1 MNQHRSLDA
10 YAGHLQQ
17 RLLRVQA
24 LLWCQQQR
32 SAAVPIASGIKQGSA
47 DFHQAEFSAKTKLQL
62 TELQLMLPCYQLSK
76 NQPELLHVARPGWW
90 QRLWHRP
97 RYWQLCIQLS
107 RDSII
112 LTLTPS
118 ASPPWRRG
126 HYHFSLQLEPAQI
139 AALQQVA
146 VQQQAA
152 AQHQG
157 KAGKGQQTQELV

>member
-1 MNQHRSLDA
+1 MSQHRALDA
-10 YAGHLQQ
+10 YASLLHR

-24 LLWCQQQR
+24 LLWCQQHN
-32 SAAVPIASGIKQGSA
+32 SATVPITPGIKQGSA
-47 DFHQAEFSAKTKLQL
+47 DFHQAGCSAGTMLQL
-62 TELQLMLPCYQLSK
+62 TELQLILPCYQFSK

-107 RDSII
+107 RDNISM
-112 LTLTPS
+112 TLTPS

-126 HYHFSLQLEPAQI
+126 HYHFSLQLEPAQV

-146 VQQQAA
+146 TLRQVA
-152 AQHQG
+152 AQQG
-157 KAGKGQQTQELV
+157 KAGKGQQTLEVV

>member
-1 MNQHRSLDA
+1 MNQYRSLDA
-10 YAGHLQQ
+10 YAGLLHR

-24 LLWCQQQR
+24 LLWCQQQQ
-32 SAAVPIASGIKQGSA
+32 SVSIPQASGIKQGSPEC
-47 DFHQAEFSAKTKLQL
+47 HLAEFSVRTMLQL

-107 RDSII
+107 RDNISM
-112 LTLTPS
+112 TLTPS

-126 HYHFSLQLEPAQI
+126 HYHFSLQLEPAEV

-146 VQQQAA
+146 TQQ
-152 AQHQG
+152 G
-157 KAGKGQQTQELV
+157 NAGKGQQTLEVI